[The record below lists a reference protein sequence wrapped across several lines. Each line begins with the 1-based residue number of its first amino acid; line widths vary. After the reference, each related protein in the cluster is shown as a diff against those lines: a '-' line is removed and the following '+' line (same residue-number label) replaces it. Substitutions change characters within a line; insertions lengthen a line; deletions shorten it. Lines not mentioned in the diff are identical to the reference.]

1 MWQLTYNLLLALAQ
15 AAVEHSAGA
24 FSGPLYGVWV
34 GLYQTGSAPV
44 TANSQLSSL
53 VEANYDGYSRQQA
66 VWFPPWVSTAGPEI
80 LAGQDLWF
88 SPTDSLS
95 SNQIQGVFLASAFY
109 GGLLYAGAPLA
120 APGRTLSTPADA
132 LKVQPQFQ
140 LTTLQVY
147 GGPAIVS

>member
-1 MWQLTYNLLLALAQ
+1 MWQFTYNLFVALAQ

-34 GLYQTGSAPV
+34 GLYQQGSPPV
-44 TANSQLSSL
+44 TLNSQMSSL

-66 VWFPPWVSTAGPEI
+66 VWFPPWISTAGPEI
-80 LAGQDLWF
+80 LAAQDLWF
-88 SPTDSLS
+88 SPTDSAS

-132 LKVQPQFQ
+132 LKIQPQVQF
-140 LTTLQVY
+140 TPLQMW
-147 GGPAIVS
+147 GGPAVLM